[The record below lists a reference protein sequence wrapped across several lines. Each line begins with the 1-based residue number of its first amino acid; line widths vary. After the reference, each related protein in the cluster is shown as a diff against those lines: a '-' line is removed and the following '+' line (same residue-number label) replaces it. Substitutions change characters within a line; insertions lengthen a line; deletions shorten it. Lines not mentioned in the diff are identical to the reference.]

1 MAKTL
6 TGLVISATND
16 KTITVAVTTKK
27 THPIY
32 GKQYLVTNKY
42 LAHDEKNQA
51 NVGDQVIVS
60 ESRPYSKKKHYTL
73 DKIIEKSRDHIT
85 LKEDVVEVKE

>member
-6 TGLVISATND
+6 IGLVVSASNN

-42 LAHDEKNQA
+42 MAHDEKNQA
-51 NVGDQVIVS
+51 KIGDQVTIY
-60 ESRPYSKKKHYTL
+60 ESRPYSKRKNYNL
-73 DKIIEKSRDHIT
+73 DKIIEKSRDQIN
-85 LKEDVVEVKE
+85 LKEEVVEVKE